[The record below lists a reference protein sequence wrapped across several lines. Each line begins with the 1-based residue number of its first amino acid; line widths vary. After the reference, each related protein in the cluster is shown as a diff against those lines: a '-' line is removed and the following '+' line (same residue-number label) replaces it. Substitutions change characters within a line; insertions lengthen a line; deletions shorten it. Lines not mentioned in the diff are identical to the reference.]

1 MTVIVDL
8 FTKLQTPESVVG
20 QMSKKSRFWGNFDK
34 HNVKRVETLL
44 KSDQQNLW
52 HIYWSM
58 WRQLSLEECLL
69 VIILKTA
76 C

>member
-52 HIYWSM
+52 HIY
-58 WRQLSLEECLL
+58 
-69 VIILKTA
+69 
-76 C
+76 